1 LSRQRIRGR
10 RGRLCRADGSGA
22 GLAPGLQLADNEVGD
37 DLDIER
43 RAVRE
48 RRRVGRLEAVLLAAV
63 EARAEDDGR
72 IGAGTEVEV

>member
-1 LSRQRIRGR
+1 MSRQRIPR
-10 RGRLCRADGSGA
+10 RCGRLCRADSSGA
-22 GLAPGLQLADNEVGD
+22 GLAPSLQLADNEAGD

-72 IGAGTEVEV
+72 IGAGAEVEV